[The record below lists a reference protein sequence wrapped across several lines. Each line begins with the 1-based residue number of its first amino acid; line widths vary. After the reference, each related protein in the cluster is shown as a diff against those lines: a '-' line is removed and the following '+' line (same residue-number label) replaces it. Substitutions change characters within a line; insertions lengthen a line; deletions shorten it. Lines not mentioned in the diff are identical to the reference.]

1 MNKKQK
7 AELYEQVEKLISQ
20 LGIAQEAVAL
30 SANLLAERG
39 WGVSPSDDYV
49 RKNLPSALLA
59 SNSYLHN
66 VWDKM
71 SDLQSQLEEALM
83 GE

>member
-49 RKNLPSALLA
+49 RKNLP
-59 SNSYLHN
+59 
-66 VWDKM
+66 
-71 SDLQSQLEEALM
+71 
-83 GE
+83 